1 MRLSHTLLPMTQ
13 EDAAVGGTET
23 TARRRLRSLRQ
34 ARGWT
39 IDDLSARAHL
49 SPSTISRIETGDRRI
64 TLDHLTALTTA
75 LGIGVG
81 DVLEDEDSP
90 DDVVIRPVRDSAHGH
105 TFWMLTRHDDPSGR
119 VVAKMR
125 IPAKA
130 RAGSGGVHPG
140 REWFYVLEG
149 AVRLELG
156 DHVHLVRAGQAA
168 EFDTMRPHRMVGEG
182 GPAEVLSIFD
192 RHGEDAHLRD
202 G

>member
-1 MRLSHTLLPMTQ
+1 MAQ
-13 EDAAVGGTET
+13 EVGTEV

-39 IDDLSARAHL
+39 IDDLSERAHI
-49 SPSTISRIETGDRRI
+49 SASTISRIETGDRRI
-64 TLDHLTALTTA
+64 TLDHLTALTAA
-75 LGIGVG
+75 LGVAVG
-81 DVLEDEDSP
+81 DVLEDDESP
-90 DDVVIRPVRDSAHGH
+90 DDVVIRPVRDTANGH

-125 IPAKA
+125 VPA
-130 RAGSGGVHPG
+130 AGRSRPGEPGVHPG
-140 REWFYVLEG
+140 REWFYVLDG
-149 AVRLELG
+149 VVRLELG
-156 DHVHLVRAGQAA
+156 DQVHVVRTGQAA

-182 GPAEVLSIFD
+182 GPAEVLSILD

>member
-1 MRLSHTLLPMTQ
+1 MTQ
-13 EDAAVGGTET
+13 DDGATAGTEA

-39 IDDLSARAHL
+39 IDDLSERAHL
-49 SPSTISRIETGDRRI
+49 SASTISRIETGDRRI
-64 TLDHLTALTTA
+64 TLDHLTALTSA
-75 LGIGVG
+75 LGVAVG
-81 DVLEDEDSP
+81 DVLEDDESP
-90 DDVVIRPVRDSAHGH
+90 DDVVIRPVRDTAHGH

-125 IPAKA
+125 VPAEGRRRQKD
-130 RAGSGGVHPG
+130 SGVHPG
-140 REWFYVLEG
+140 REWFYVLDG
-149 AVRLELG
+149 TVRLDLG
-156 DHVHLVRAGQAA
+156 DHSHLVRAGQAA

-192 RHGEDAHLRD
+192 RHGEDAHLRE